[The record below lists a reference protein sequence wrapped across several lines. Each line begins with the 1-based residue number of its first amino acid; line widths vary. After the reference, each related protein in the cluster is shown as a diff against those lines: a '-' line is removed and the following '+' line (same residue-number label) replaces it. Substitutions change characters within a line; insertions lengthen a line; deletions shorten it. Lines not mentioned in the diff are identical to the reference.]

1 MRVLGLW
8 SFFHKYYGVLHQ
20 NLEYLLFIF
29 SIIYNLKRHRKIFL
43 LIWLLLSFVI
53 TQTETPPKALPL
65 IFQCTDW
72 HKSQNEAQNLAHKK
86 KRKKNLAHD
95 EKLREMKNCVCSV
108 ENKIKTFKSWLFD
121 KFFFKV
127 GFAFRGRAAAQHET
141 VINIGD
147 IVSICVYY

>member
-8 SFFHKYYGVLHQ
+8 SFFHKYYVGVLHQ

-65 IFQCTDW
+65 IFQCMMIGTNLKTKLKTW
-72 HKSQNEAQNLAHKK
+72 HKH
-86 KRKKNLAHD
+86 
-95 EKLREMKNCVCSV
+95 EKLREMTNCVCSV

>member
-8 SFFHKYYGVLHQ
+8 SFFHKYYVGVLHQ

-65 IFQCTDW
+65 IFQYIDW
-72 HKSQNEAQNLAHKK
+72 HKSQNEAQNLAQ
-86 KRKKNLAHD
+86 KKNLAHN
-95 EKLREMKNCVCSV
+95 EKLREMTNCVCSV

>member
-1 MRVLGLW
+1 MMSIARNACSRAMIL
-8 SFFHKYYGVLHQ
+8 FFHKYYVGVLHQ

-65 IFQCTDW
+65 IFQCNDW
-72 HKSQNEAQNLAHKK
+72 HKCQNEAQNLAH
-86 KRKKNLAHD
+86 
-95 EKLREMKNCVCSV
+95 EKLREMTNCVCSV